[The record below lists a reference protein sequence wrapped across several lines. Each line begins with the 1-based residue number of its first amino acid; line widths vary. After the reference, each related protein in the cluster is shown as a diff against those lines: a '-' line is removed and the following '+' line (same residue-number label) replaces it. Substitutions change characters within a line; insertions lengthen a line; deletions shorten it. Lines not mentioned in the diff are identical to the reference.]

1 MSRIGKKKILLPEN
15 VTVTYSNNMV
25 SVKGPKGKIE
35 KTFSKDLDIQIKDKE
50 VNVLLKSNNE
60 ALDATHGLSRN
71 LLNNMIMGVSHEF
84 QRTLTIVGVGYK
96 AEIKG
101 KDIIFNL
108 GYSHPI
114 QFKLP
119 DGINCKIEDKQ
130 TTVILTS
137 VDNELLGEIA
147 AKIRALK
154 PPEPYKGKGIKYSTE
169 FIKRK
174 VGKSGASATT
184 K

>member
-1 MSRIGKKKILLPEN
+1 MSRIGKKKIALPDN
-15 VTVTYSNNMV
+15 VTVTYLNGLV

-35 KTFSKDLDIQIKDKE
+35 KTFPKDLDVQIKDKE
-50 VNVLLKSNNE
+50 ISVLLKSTKE
-60 ALDATHGLSRN
+60 DLGALHGLSRN
-71 LLNNMIMGVSHEF
+71 LLNNMISGVSQEF

-96 AEIKG
+96 AELKG

-130 TTVILTS
+130 TTVILSS
-137 VDNELLGEIA
+137 VDNELLGETA
-147 AKIRALK
+147 AKIRTLR
-154 PPEPYKGKGIKYSTE
+154 PPEPYKGKGVKYSNE

-174 VGKSGASATT
+174 VGKSGAAATT